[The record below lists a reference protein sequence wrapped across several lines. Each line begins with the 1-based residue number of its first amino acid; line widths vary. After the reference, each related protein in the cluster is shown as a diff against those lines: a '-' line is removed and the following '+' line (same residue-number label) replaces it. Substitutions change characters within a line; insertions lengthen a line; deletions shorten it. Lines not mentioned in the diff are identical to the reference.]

1 MRITLPSR
9 GKLTIRMSSTQF
21 DSFLALLPSAL
32 QLPPIATDDDGGG
45 GTDSQISM
53 YVEAGTYSMLA
64 NSALVTAET
73 GSYILTTTFTTVTPI
88 GLTVGSPY
96 PGRVERNEEASYEVP
111 VVSGARYTV
120 SITGLTDNATV
131 RVLGGNSECAVLSL
145 NVSPKDCPVMA
156 AGTLLTIRVEGDGV
170 TGTAADYVVM
180 AVPAVVATAPIT
192 GRNAAACPDYG
203 QSVSLQHAITSR
215 YFATSRRPGTHTVS
229 ITGLTDDADLH
240 LFSDETYSFELHCT
254 LRRPGDV
261 TNLPED
267 CTLTTGTAVYF
278 PLRPGS

>member
-1 MRITLPSR
+1 
-9 GKLTIRMSSTQF
+9 MSSTQF

-131 RVLGGNSECAVLSL
+131 RVLGGNSECAVRSL

-192 GRNAAACPDYG
+192 GRNAAACPDYV
-203 QSVSLQHAITSR
+203 QSVSLQHAIP
-215 YFATSRRPGTHTVS
+215 A
-229 ITGLTDDADLH
+229 A
-240 LFSDETYSFELHCT
+240 T
-254 LRRPGDV
+254 LRPVADPALTPSVSLASRTMRIYTFSPMKPIH
-261 TNLPED
+261 LS
-267 CTLTTGTAVYF
+267 CTAPSDGQAM
-278 PLRPGS
+278 LRICRRIVP

>member
-1 MRITLPSR
+1 
-9 GKLTIRMSSTQF
+9 MSSTQF

-131 RVLGGNSECAVLSL
+131 RVLGGNSECAVRSL
-145 NVSPKDCPVMA
+145 NVSPKDCPLWPQA
-156 AGTLLTIRVEGDGV
+156 HCS
-170 TGTAADYVVM
+170 
-180 AVPAVVATAPIT
+180 P
-192 GRNAAACPDYG
+192 
-203 QSVSLQHAITSR
+203 S
-215 YFATSRRPGTHTVS
+215 
-229 ITGLTDDADLH
+229 
-240 LFSDETYSFELHCT
+240 EL
-254 LRRPGDV
+254 RAMV
-261 TNLPED
+261 
-267 CTLTTGTAVYF
+267 
-278 PLRPGS
+278 

>member
-1 MRITLPSR
+1 
-9 GKLTIRMSSTQF
+9 MSSTQF

-88 GLTVGSPY
+88 GLTVGSPL

-131 RVLGGNSECAVLSL
+131 RVLGGNSECAVRSL

-156 AGTLLTIRVEGDGV
+156 AGTLLTIRVEGDGM

-203 QSVSLQHAITSR
+203 QSVSLQHAIP
-215 YFATSRRPGTHTVS
+215 A
-229 ITGLTDDADLH
+229 A
-240 LFSDETYSFELHCT
+240 T
-254 LRRPGDV
+254 LRPVADPALTPSVSLASRTMRIYTFSPMKPIH
-261 TNLPED
+261 LS
-267 CTLTTGTAVYF
+267 CTAPSDGQAM
-278 PLRPGS
+278 LRICRRIVP

>member
-1 MRITLPSR
+1 MQRPRTKCR
-9 GKLTIRMSSTQF
+9 
-21 DSFLALLPSAL
+21 SFP
-32 QLPPIATDDDGGG
+32 
-45 GTDSQISM
+45 
-53 YVEAGTYSMLA
+53 
-64 NSALVTAET
+64 
-73 GSYILTTTFTTVTPI
+73 
-88 GLTVGSPY
+88 
-96 PGRVERNEEASYEVP
+96 
-111 VVSGARYTV
+111 GARYTV

-131 RVLGGNSECAVLSL
+131 RVLGGNSECAVRSL

-156 AGTLLTIRVEGDGV
+156 AGTLLTIRVEGDGM